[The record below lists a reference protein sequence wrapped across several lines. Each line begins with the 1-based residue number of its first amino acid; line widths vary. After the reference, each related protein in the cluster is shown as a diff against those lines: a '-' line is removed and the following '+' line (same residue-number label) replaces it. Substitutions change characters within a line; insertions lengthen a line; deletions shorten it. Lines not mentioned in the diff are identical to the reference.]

1 MAEAF
6 VVIFQKHLTGR
17 GIVLYGPPSFEID
30 KQSENARIFAMS
42 RKCQI
47 TGKKLMF
54 GNNVSHA
61 NNRTIRRFLPNVHDT
76 SLYSEIL
83 NRLVSVR
90 VSASGLRTL
99 DHKGGLDQFLLSTPV
114 SKLDPELLALK
125 AAVEKRMSAKSA

>member
-1 MAEAF
+1 
-6 VVIFQKHLTGR
+6 
-17 GIVLYGPPSFEID
+17 
-30 KQSENARIFAMS
+30 
-42 RKCQI
+42 
-47 TGKKLMF
+47 MF

-61 NNRTIRRFLPNVHDT
+61 NNRTLRRFLPNVHDT
-76 SLYSEIL
+76 SLYSEVL

-114 SKLDPELLALK
+114 SKLDPELVALK